1 MNPTTGRGPERH
13 ALVGHP
19 DDITVPEA
27 DWPAY
32 SVGYEAGLKAGIE
45 LGDLRI
51 TVELVPTGPAHAGLK
66 LWRAV
71 AQARL
76 QEATRYPVPGRTG
89 EQLRGRARAS
99 WGLDQRGEHHQGWG
113 EQGVREG
120 RAS

>member
-1 MNPTTGRGPERH
+1 MNPGIGSGPERH
-13 ALVGHP
+13 ALVGQL

-32 SVGYEAGLKAGIE
+32 SAGYEAGLKAGIE

-71 AQARL
+71 TQARL
-76 QEATRYPVPGRTG
+76 QVSTRYSEPSRTG
-89 EQLRGRARAS
+89 KQLRGRARAS
-99 WGLDQRGEHHQGWG
+99 WGLNQHGEQHPGQG

-120 RAS
+120 QAS